1 MGIMDMVGGLLGNKK
16 TGNALVDAV
25 LPMLAGGGLGGLL
38 GKFQSAG
45 LGQKASS
52 WVATGANETVS
63 PDEVHQALG
72 DDTIGQL
79 AQQTGMSH
87 EAVKGGLASMLPGL
101 IDQLT
106 PGGSVPAG
114 GLGKI
119 GSLAKG
125 LDLGKLF
132 G

>member
-1 MGIMDMVGGLLGNKK
+1 MGITDVLGGLLGNKK

-52 WVATGANETVS
+52 WVGTGQNEAIS

-72 DDTIGQL
+72 ADTIGQL

-87 EAVKGGLASMLPGL
+87 DAVKGGLSSMLPGL

-106 PGGSVPAG
+106 PGGSVPSG

-119 GSLAKG
+119 GSMVKG
-125 LDLGKLF
+125 LDLGKLL